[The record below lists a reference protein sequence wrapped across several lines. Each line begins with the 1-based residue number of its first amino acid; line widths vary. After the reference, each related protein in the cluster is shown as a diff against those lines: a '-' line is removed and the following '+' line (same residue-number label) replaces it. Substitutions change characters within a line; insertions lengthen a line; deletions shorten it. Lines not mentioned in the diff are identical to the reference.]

1 MIIPYASDNPRNATL
16 RPNVGLA
23 FLIGKAREQKEGY
36 PQIPIA

>member
-1 MIIPYASDNPRNATL
+1 MIFPLRSDNLRNAPL
-16 RPNVGLA
+16 RPNGGLA